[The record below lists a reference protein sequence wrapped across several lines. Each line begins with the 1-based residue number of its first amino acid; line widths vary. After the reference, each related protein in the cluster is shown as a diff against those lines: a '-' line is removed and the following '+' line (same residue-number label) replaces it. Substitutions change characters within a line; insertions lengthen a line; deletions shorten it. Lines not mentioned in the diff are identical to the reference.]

1 MKQSRTRQRLLS
13 FVAAAALALVGLAPT
28 AALAEGNV
36 AKIGDVEYPTLE
48 AAVAAAKSGETVT
61 LVDDAAVNSRMF
73 IQDGQAITVDLAGHT
88 VSLATNQFF
97 AVKHGTL
104 TLSGSGTVKEV
115 NPNFGPVL
123 VYGSAD
129 QSASNYSVVNV
140 GSGVTLEGWA
150 PVFVDNMKANN
161 GEANG
166 VVVNVSGKL
175 NSVPDGSGD
184 NGAGVYVNGAIKG
197 TGGNV
202 PTITLDDSCV
212 VTATGQGIY
221 AAGYAKWNVNGAQIT
236 GANGIEIR
244 AGELNVNG
252 GSITGTAQPTSSTP
266 DGNGST
272 TEGAGIAIVQH
283 TTKLPIK
290 VNISA
295 GTVSGFTGV
304 YEANVQGN
312 DDASIAKVALN
323 ISGGVVKA
331 INGGTK
337 AVESQDCKNFVSGG
351 SFSSAVS
358 DEHLA
363 DGFTCEQNSDGTY
376 GVKET
381 PKVAEVDG
389 VKYETVNEAIA
400 AANGKT
406 VKLLDDVN
414 EDVVVPSG
422 ATVTLDLNGK
432 TLTNVSSDTITNN
445 GTLTITGEGTV
456 DNVTNG
462 KAAILNK
469 GTLNLEGG
477 TITRSAEPEGQT
489 PADGKGN
496 SYYVVFN
503 TSGATLNVKDGA
515 TIKGISAFSS
525 AVRNDG
531 NMTVS
536 GGLIQQD
543 DFIAV
548 KNDSGTLVVKGG
560 TIKSA
565 NDQAIQNWKDAT
577 IEGGELDGNVTS
589 FAWGDEASS
598 TKITGGTIN
607 GDVSAINYIYNGNEA
622 TAAPV
627 IEISGDAVVNGK
639 LYAQKGTSANPAK
652 NENVTSGSQ
661 ATVTVSGGTFSNP
674 VPSDMAAANY
684 APAKNSNGTYTVVPA
699 EKIHKVTFVYG
710 TGADDLVVE
719 VVDGQAVT
727 KPADPTYEGW
737 NFEGWFL
744 VKNVD
749 GTLDVDSEYDFATP
763 VKADMKIYAGWTEV
777 KPADDGNTTN
787 PEQPKPADGK
797 AEQKPAAAT
806 PKTGDATSN
815 APLAVAVVAG
825 AGLLVAGVALGK
837 RREH

>member
-13 FVAAAALALVGLAPT
+13 FVAAAALAVAGLVPT
-28 AALAEGNV
+28 VALAEGAV
-36 AKIGDVEYPTLE
+36 AKIGSAEYPTLQ
-48 AAVAAAKSGETVT
+48 AAVDAAKSGDTVT
-61 LVDDAAVNSRMF
+61 LIGDADPDVTVAV
-73 IQDGQAITVDLAGHT
+73 
-88 VSLATNQFF
+88 
-97 AVKHGTL
+97 
-104 TLSGSGTVKEV
+104 
-115 NPNFGPVL
+115 
-123 VYGSAD
+123 
-129 QSASNYSVVNV
+129 
-140 GSGVTLEGWA
+140 
-150 PVFVDNMKANN
+150 AN
-161 GEANG
+161 
-166 VVVNVSGKL
+166 K
-175 NSVPDGSGD
+175 
-184 NGAGVYVNGAIKG
+184 
-197 TGGNV
+197 
-202 PTITLDDSCV
+202 TITLDLAGRKIANTKDLWDQPTAQDNNWSLISVRENGNLTITGNGTLDAKKDDCYAV
-212 VTATGQGIY
+212 DLQDATAVCTIENGTFIGNVTAVYVSEGSLTI
-221 AAGYAKWNVNGAQIT
+221 
-236 GANGIEIR
+236 
-244 AGELNVNG
+244 NG
-252 GSITGTAQPTSSTP
+252 GSYDIKQLNT
-266 DGNGST
+266 NGVQDAYGVLINAYDNNFKS
-272 TEGAGIAIVQH
+272 GA
-283 TTKLPIK
+283 
-290 VNISA
+290 
-295 GTVSGFTGV
+295 
-304 YEANVQGN
+304 
-312 DDASIAKVALN
+312 AK
-323 ISGGVVKA
+323 IA
-331 INGGTK
+331 INGGTF
-337 AVESQDCKNFVSGG
+337 KNFNPANNKAEQASGT
-351 SFSSAVS
+351 SSLTGP
-358 DEHLA
+358 DFKGI
-363 DGFTCEQNSDGTY
+363 DNGDGTFS
-376 GVKET
+376 VA
-381 PKVAEVDG
+381 PKAYVAEVDG

-422 ATVTLDLNGK
+422 VTVTLDLNGK

-445 GTLTITGEGTV
+445 GTLTIAGEGTV

-515 TIKGISAFSS
+515 TVKGISAFSS

-598 TKITGGTIN
+598 TKIAGGTIN
-607 GDVSAINYIYNGNEA
+607 GDVSAINYIYNGKEA

-652 NENVTSGSQ
+652 NENVTSGVQ
-661 ATVTVSGGTFSNP
+661 ATVTVSGGTFSDP

-684 APAKNSNGTYTVVPA
+684 APAKNSDGTYTVAPA

-710 TGADDLVVE
+710 TDADDLVVE
-719 VVDGQAVT
+719 VVDGQAVA
-727 KPADPTYEGW
+727 KPSDPSYEGW

-744 VKNVD
+744 VRNAD
-749 GTLDVDSEYDFATP
+749 GTLDVDSAYDFNTP
-763 VKADMKIYAGWTEV
+763 VKGDMKIYAGWTEV

-797 AEQKPAAAT
+797 AEQKPTAAT
-806 PKTGDATSN
+806 PKTGDATNN

-825 AGLLVAGVALGK
+825 AGLLAAGVVLGK
-837 RREH
+837 RRER